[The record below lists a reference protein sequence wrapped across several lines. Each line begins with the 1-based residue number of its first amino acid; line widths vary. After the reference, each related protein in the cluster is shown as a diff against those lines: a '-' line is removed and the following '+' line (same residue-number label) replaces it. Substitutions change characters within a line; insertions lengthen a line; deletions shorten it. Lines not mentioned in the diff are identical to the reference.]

1 MQPLST
7 NRATVSPPA
16 GADQPFIAARFACLA
31 LATVC
36 FSAAAGLEGS
46 KMNQPLIA
54 ALPGTLA
61 AAALAYRA
69 KPALALTPSLTLD
82 DVSIK
87 EAPGKGEG
95 LFARRRIQKGEF
107 VMVRGRRPRLV
118 FRGQRFHPRLM
129 STQDYLGEEMDDDA
143 VNERYRDLIEA
154 RYLLGLRG
162 PLGLDQTWIDA
173 VNPQKSN
180 LGRYINHGRPASLRK
195 VRQRFP
201 DRRLRFFAARDLEP
215 GEELTFDYGDDYWLG
230 REDEL
235 RE

>member
-46 KMNQPLIA
+46 KMGQPLIA

-69 KPALALTPSLTLD
+69 KPALALTPPLTLD
-82 DVSIK
+82 DLSIQ

-107 VMVRGRRPRLV
+107 VMVCGRRPRLV
-118 FRGQRFHPRLM
+118 FRGQR
-129 STQDYLGEEMDDDA
+129 
-143 VNERYRDLIEA
+143 
-154 RYLLGLRG
+154 
-162 PLGLDQTWIDA
+162 
-173 VNPQKSN
+173 
-180 LGRYINHGRPASLRK
+180 
-195 VRQRFP
+195 
-201 DRRLRFFAARDLEP
+201 
-215 GEELTFDYGDDYWLG
+215 LT
-230 REDEL
+230 RV
-235 RE
+235 

>member
-16 GADQPFIAARFACLA
+16 GADQPYIAVRFACLA

-46 KMNQPLIA
+46 KLGQPLIA

-69 KPALALTPSLTLD
+69 KPALALTPPLTHD
-82 DVSIK
+82 DVAIR

-95 LFARRRIQKGEF
+95 HFARRQIRKGEF
-107 VMVRGRRPRLV
+107 VM
-118 FRGQRFHPRLM
+118 
-129 STQDYLGEEMDDDA
+129 DYLGEVMNNDA
-143 VNERYRDLIEA
+143 VNERYGNLIEA

-162 PLGLDQTWIDA
+162 PLGLEETWVDA
-173 VNPQKSN
+173 ADPAQSN

-201 DRRLRFFAARDLEP
+201 DRRLRFFAARDLDV
-215 GEELTFDYGDDYWLG
+215 GEELTFDYGDDYWMGSGLLDGQRG
-230 REDEL
+230 RIN
-235 RE
+235 

>member
-36 FSAAAGLEGS
+36 FSAAAGLEGQ
-46 KMNQPLIA
+46 KIGQPLVA

-69 KPALALTPSLTLD
+69 KPALALTPPLTLD

-107 VMVRGRRPRLV
+107 VMVRGRRPRLI
-118 FRGQRFHPRLM
+118 FHGQRL
-129 STQDYLGEEMDDDA
+129 T
-143 VNERYRDLIEA
+143 
-154 RYLLGLRG
+154 
-162 PLGLDQTWIDA
+162 
-173 VNPQKSN
+173 
-180 LGRYINHGRPASLRK
+180 
-195 VRQRFP
+195 
-201 DRRLRFFAARDLEP
+201 
-215 GEELTFDYGDDYWLG
+215 TFDVNTGLFGRGDG
-230 REDEL
+230 R
-235 RE
+235 RRSQ